1 MAQEARP
8 KAMAASAL
16 NRATLTNVVR
26 PEFLERLGE
35 RRRVFIGSTV
45 LDVRQ
50 DYTRDDARALTG
62 PYDTGAKQ
70 AYRLNQAVAIPKKA
84 KNPTMSV
91 MLVTK
96 GPDETAGSTPILLRV
111 RGTKMPP
118 SAAKNSTVTRARPIT
133 RPSSGD
139 SNQSP
144 ARTPM

>member
-8 KAMAASAL
+8 RAMAASAL
-16 NRATLTNVVR
+16 NRAIRTIVVM

-35 RRRVFIGSTV
+35 RRRIFIGSTV

-50 DYTRDDARALTG
+50 GRTRDDARALTG
-62 PYDTGAKQ
+62 PYDTDAKQ
-70 AYRLNQAVAIPKKA
+70 AYRLNQAVAMPKKA

-96 GPDETAGSTPILLRV
+96 GPDETAGSTPIRLRV

-118 SAAKNSTVTRARPIT
+118 SAAKNRTVTRARPIT